1 MTPNDKLLIEEL
13 KRDEGV
19 RYSPYLDSEG
29 IKTVGVGHNLGAH
42 LLELSYPLTNE
53 QVNQILA
60 DDLVRVFS
68 GLDRKIGWWR
78 NLSYARMRVLA
89 NMAFNLGVDGLLKFR
104 RMLLAVERGHYDQAA
119 REMLQSK
126 WATQVFGR
134 AVRLAEMMA
143 KG

>member
-13 KRDEGV
+13 RRDEGV

-29 IKTVGVGHNLGAH
+29 IKTVGVGHNLEAH
-42 LLELSYPLTNE
+42 PLELSYPLTNE

-78 NLSYARMRVLA
+78 NLSYARQRVLA
-89 NMAFNLGVDGLLKFR
+89 NMAINLGVDGLLGFR
-104 RMLLAVERGHYDQAA
+104 RMILAVDRGHYDQAA
-119 REMLQSK
+119 REMLNSK

-134 AVRLAEMMA
+134 AVRLAKMMA
-143 KG
+143 DG

>member
-19 RYSPYLDSEG
+19 RYSPFLDSEG
-29 IKTVGVGHNLGAH
+29 IKTVGVGHNLEAH
-42 LLELSYPLTNE
+42 PLELSYPLTNE

-78 NLSYARMRVLA
+78 NLSYARQRVLA
-89 NMAFNLGVDGLLKFR
+89 NMAINLGVDGLLGFR
-104 RMLLAVERGHYDQAA
+104 RMILAVDRGHYDQAA
-119 REMLQSK
+119 REMLNSK

-134 AVRLAEMMA
+134 AVRLAKMMA
-143 KG
+143 EG

>member
-1 MTPNDKLLIEEL
+1 
-13 KRDEGV
+13 
-19 RYSPYLDSEG
+19 
-29 IKTVGVGHNLGAH
+29 
-42 LLELSYPLTNE
+42 
-53 QVNQILA
+53 
-60 DDLVRVFS
+60 
-68 GLDRKIGWWR
+68 
-78 NLSYARMRVLA
+78 MRVLA
-89 NMAFNLGVDGLLKFR
+89 NMAFNAGVDGLLKFR

>member
-13 KRDEGV
+13 RRDEGV

-29 IKTVGVGHNLGAH
+29 IKTVGVGHNLEAH
-42 LLELSYPLTNE
+42 PLELSYPLTDE
-53 QVNQILA
+53 QVDSILSA
-60 DDLVRVFS
+60 DLVSVFHD
-68 GLDRKIGWWR
+68 LDGNLGWWR
-78 NLSYARMRVLA
+78 TLSYPRQRVMA
-89 NMAFNLGVDGLLKFR
+89 NLCFNLGIPRLLKFR

>member
-29 IKTVGVGHNLGAH
+29 IKTVGVGHNLEAH
-42 LLELSYPLTNE
+42 PLELSYPLTNE
-53 QVNQILA
+53 QVDSILSA
-60 DDLVRVFS
+60 DLVSVFHD
-68 GLDRKIGWWR
+68 LDGNLGWWR
-78 NLSYARMRVLA
+78 TLSYPRQRVMA
-89 NMAFNLGVDGLLKFR
+89 NLCFNLGIPRLLKFR